1 MYVVIVSTVSTGRVR
16 RKSFGTWVQAQK
28 FADQWYAKGRSYRV
42 EIVTEPTAPEPLK
55 VPMTPLKA
63 A

>member
-16 RKSFGTWVQAQK
+16 RKSFGAFVKAQK
-28 FADQWYAKGRSYRV
+28 YADKWYAKGRSYRV
-42 EIVTEPTAPEPLK
+42 EIITEPTVTDPSK